1 MQRLDSISKVIEDP
15 QVFMDRALD
24 KNSQVSQITSKEM
37 YEDARKYAD
46 REMTETDY
54 FVMKEKY
61 EEKVF
66 LNLFFEGSKHL
77 MELTEKAFNDV
88 RFETEMI
95 KKGIFISILGTT
107 FISYSHSFNDVEK
120 TLVALDETCK
130 KITST
135 VKNEDYKKHLEGKL
149 PETIW
154 TMKIQPTKV

>member
-77 MELTEKAFNDV
+77 TE
-88 RFETEMI
+88 
-95 KKGIFISILGTT
+95 
-107 FISYSHSFNDVEK
+107 
-120 TLVALDETCK
+120 
-130 KITST
+130 
-135 VKNEDYKKHLEGKL
+135 
-149 PETIW
+149 
-154 TMKIQPTKV
+154 